1 MGRNYILYNPFAG
14 NKTGEESALKIRDFY
29 KDEDCEVISVKSLKD
44 YNDFIGGLNTEDKIV
59 ICGGGGTLNYFVN
72 KVDVSKVKN
81 DIYYV
86 STGTGDDFAF
96 ELGQK
101 GTGIPFRINNYLV
114 DLPKIIV
121 KEKEYKFLN
130 GVGYG
135 IDGYCCE
142 QGDKIKAKSSK
153 KVNYALIAV
162 KGLLY
167 DYHPC
172 GATINVDGKEI
183 RYEKVWF
190 ATTMNGKYYGGG
202 MKCAPNQDR
211 LSLDKTVSLVVLH
224 SSGKIKTLGAFSSI
238 FSGEHIKKTDMVTV
252 YEGHHIKVKFDKPQA
267 LQIDG
272 ETISNVVEYEVI
284 K

>member
-59 ICGGGGTLNYFVN
+59 ICGGDGTLNYFVN

-121 KEKEYKFLN
+121 KEKEYKFFLD
-130 GVGYG
+130 VGLSYG
-135 IDGYCCE
+135 
-142 QGDKIKAKSSK
+142 
-153 KVNYALIAV
+153 
-162 KGLLY
+162 
-167 DYHPC
+167 
-172 GATINVDGKEI
+172 NVAIE
-183 RYEKVWF
+183 
-190 ATTMNGKYYGGG
+190 
-202 MKCAPNQDR
+202 
-211 LSLDKTVSLVVLH
+211 LLDKEKNVIMSLTPETPEGSITVD
-224 SSGKIKTLGAFSSI
+224 
-238 FSGEHIKKTDMVTV
+238 KKQRYYMVYKFENATGS
-252 YEGHHIKVKFDKPQA
+252 YEMRW
-267 LQIDG
+267 
-272 ETISNVVEYEVI
+272 E
-284 K
+284 